1 MSGEELFKASIVHLI
16 LSKKPEEAFE
26 LLSKHYHVR
35 VPKLRIGLPKGN
47 LKNAGCYIAGKRTV
61 YVSHRE
67 NLYNPYL
74 LLHEFYHHL
83 RTTCGKHIGTEKYA
97 DKFAREYVD
106 AYKRFSKFIRIRS
119 RSEH

>member
-83 RTTCGKHIGTEKYA
+83 RTTCGKHIGTEKCIKGFLSLSEFEA
-97 DKFAREYVD
+97 ALNIEISL
-106 AYKRFSKFIRIRS
+106 FSI
-119 RSEH
+119 